1 MNLITHK
8 ELVHISK
15 KFNLGFSL
23 EFIDI
28 ESLKLTN
35 HHHPFSLTQE
45 EAYIIYNLLLKNNA
59 KNVFEI
65 ATAFGISS
73 IVMGQALSNT
83 QGKLVTIDA
92 YIEEHFNHSMGYSPD
107 FKFVK
112 DKEDADGYLMAKS
125 LVNNL
130 NLNDRII
137 LEIGWSPDD
146 IPAIY
151 KNNFQ
156 NQKLDI
162 LFLDGGHSEKQIYLD
177 ITHMMRYLDIESIIF
192 FHDHHCVG
200 KDTKRF
206 LLENGFNQFKL
217 YKTEFDLAA
226 YARGNKIINL

>member
-1 MNLITHK
+1 MDLITHK
-8 ELVHISK
+8 ELVNLSQK
-15 KFNLGFSL
+15 LNLGFSL

-35 HHHPFSLTQE
+35 HHHPFSLTQN
-45 EAYIIYNLLLKNNA
+45 EAYILYALLLKNNV

-73 IVMGQALSNT
+73 IVIGQALSNT
-83 QGKLVTIDA
+83 QGKLVSIDA
-92 YIEEHFNHSMGYSPD
+92 YVEEHFNDSMGYTPD

-112 DKEDADGYLMAKS
+112 DKEDADGYLMAES
-125 LVNNL
+125 LVNTLDLSN
-130 NLNDRII
+130 II
-137 LEIGWSPDD
+137 TLKTGWSPND
-146 IPAIY
+146 IPLIY
-151 KNNFQ
+151 KTTFNK
-156 NQKLDI
+156 QKIDA

-177 ITHMMRYLDIESIIF
+177 ITHMMRYLDIESLIF

-206 LLENGFNQFKL
+206 LLENGFNQFKS
-217 YKTEFDLAA
+217 YKTEFDLAV